1 MSTGVSYRPIA
12 ADEFRVVHLLP
23 ASPEDN
29 DNGEDDE
36 VWCLL
41 ETRSSSLKTQYEA
54 LSYQWGDET
63 VTRPIHIAHLSLPSA
78 TTSTRPGTQ
87 EEGTDRT
94 GITARIAA
102 AAVVYMVAPCQ
113 QSLSQA
119 AKRIIPRPVRLG
131 AAAVARRLNLW
142 HCLRALAWLAVTA
155 ASWSFLS
162 PPLFMDGATVTLDQ
176 QQRRRQLH
184 VSWDKV
190 YLLVVCMINGAG
202 VVSMTIK
209 TFQLLAE
216 VWRTKPWLLGSRV
229 RIGHDI
235 VAHFH
240 RFRKDRKRQG
250 GGVGGSDMQD
260 ADDDDDTIGK
270 SRNIKGRNR
279 RKSIN
284 AALPKFETC
293 EATTNLVR
301 ALKHLRRKKGIRTL
315 WIDAL
320 CINQR
325 DLVEKQVQIR
335 RMGWV
340 YANAS
345 SVVVWLGDYHGTG
358 GSGTPCGDNDDDDG
372 DENDDP
378 KTRCGN
384 LPAATERETSQK
396 GKGGGGPRHG
406 CQHEQQIQAAFK
418 FIKSMSGMRLLYAA
432 LFMPR
437 RDRHAQLQTA
447 RPGLLDIARRGWW
460 ERLWVLQ
467 EVALATGPVQIQCG
481 RTTCEFGKFVTGHLR
496 ILEDLGE
503 DKNNMY
509 GDSDN
514 NNNNSNKALIKA
526 LGPSRRLLDAVRDF
540 RYSYLKEREGPLF
553 KTAYGWMSQ
562 GLRRLMG
569 DTSKKRTANFHE
581 QPFADRLQRVLL
593 RTAGRFRCRDGRDRL
608 YGFMEFTSD
617 FNSSVAVVQSMQY
630 FVPAESASASGWFGA
645 TCAALV
651 GAHLVWDAFYT
662 ADAKHWTISRPE
674 YVVTKNKKF
683 SNTFADASERQT
695 PAEFFTTLARF
706 LAQETQSLAFLDAS
720 PCGKPASGSR
730 EDIPS
735 WVPDWAREVDH
746 AAYENA
752 SRARE
757 DDEARD
763 IFQFIDEGKTLELV
777 GRPLGKVKAVKS
789 LHAALVQSSSW
800 SCAMDKYLALPKEGK
815 GLVER
820 GLRFVVLLQRHEQT

>member
-270 SRNIKGRNR
+270 S
-279 RKSIN
+279 
-284 AALPKFETC
+284 
-293 EATTNLVR
+293 
-301 ALKHLRRKKGIRTL
+301 HTL
-315 WIDAL
+315 W
-320 CINQR
+320 QP
-325 DLVEKQVQIR
+325 
-335 RMGWV
+335 
-340 YANAS
+340 AS
-345 SVVVWLGDYHGTG
+345 GDGEG
-358 GSGTPCGDNDDDDG
+358 NK
-372 DENDDP
+372 P
-378 KTRCGN
+378 KRK
-384 LPAATERETSQK
+384 R
-396 GKGGGGPRHG
+396 GGGPRHG

-447 RPGLLDIARRGWW
+447 RPGLLDITRRGWW

-608 YGFMEFTSD
+608 D

-752 SRARE
+752 TRARE

-777 GRPLGKVKAVKS
+777 GRPWA
-789 LHAALVQSSSW
+789 
-800 SCAMDKYLALPKEGK
+800 
-815 GLVER
+815 R
-820 GLRFVVLLQRHEQT
+820 